1 MLQHQLPVGIRDAT
15 NMWGGE
21 RMHKSPGHDKYSL
34 YGIKKTFTKVE
45 AHAGMEER
53 LVRDL

>member
-1 MLQHQLPVGIRDAT
+1 
-15 NMWGGE
+15 
-21 RMHKSPGHDKYSL
+21 MHKSPGHDKYSL

-53 LVRDL
+53 LVRDLQIEEDLQIKIK